1 MEKEERIKRLE
12 EDVAHYK
19 EMYRVTDALLTL
31 QIKITKEYMKKGKW
45 F

>member
-1 MEKEERIKRLE
+1 MDTEERIKRLE

-19 EMYRVTDALLTL
+19 EMYRVTDALLSL